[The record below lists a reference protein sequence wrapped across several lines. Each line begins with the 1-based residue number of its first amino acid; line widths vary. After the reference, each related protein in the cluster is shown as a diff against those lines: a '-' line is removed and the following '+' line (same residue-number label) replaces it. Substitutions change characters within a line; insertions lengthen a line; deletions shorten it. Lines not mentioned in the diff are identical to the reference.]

1 MSRPTRGFTLIE
13 LLIVVA
19 IIGIIAAIA
28 VPNLLASLQKAKQK
42 RTLADIRNVG
52 IAWEAR
58 ASDRM
63 TYNAAGQSADTFAMY
78 SHPLSQEDVQ
88 SLLVPTYT
96 KELPRVDGWGRPFRY
111 RIDDATAGKAAAYVV
126 ASAGRDGEFSAGAYT
141 PGQTTGFDCDIVFS
155 NGNFIVYPD
164 GVQN

>member
-1 MSRPTRGFTLIE
+1 MKRASRGFTLIE

-28 VPNLLASLQKAKQK
+28 IPNLLASIQKAKQK
-42 RTLADIRNVG
+42 RTLADIRNIG

-58 ASDRM
+58 AADRM
-63 TYNAAGQSADTFAMY
+63 TYNAAGQSVDQFSPYSNELTAADV
-78 SHPLSQEDVQ
+78 S
-88 SLLVPTYT
+88 SLLVPTYA

-111 RIDDATAGKAAAYVV
+111 GIDSATPGKASAYSVV
-126 ASAGRDGEFSAGAYT
+126 SPGRDGEFSAGAYV
-141 PGQTTGFDCDIVFS
+141 PGQTTSFDCDIVFS

-164 GVQN
+164 GIQN